1 MQIYEQTPKAN
12 SEKSYCRGG
21 SGIIIIIVIYSLHD
35 DNFSLFFWIFLHQ
48 NNKTVQPKADVYHT
62 SHRLTIVKVLFCS
75 ACFWS
80 KGNIHWRNK
89 KLEQLDESV

>member
-35 DNFSLFFWIFLHQ
+35 DNFSLFFWIFFYT
-48 NNKTVQPKADVYHT
+48 KTTKQFSRKQMCIIH
-62 SHRLTIVKVLFCS
+62 LIV
-75 ACFWS
+75 
-80 KGNIHWRNK
+80 
-89 KLEQLDESV
+89 

>member
-12 SEKSYCRGG
+12 SEKSCCSGG

-35 DNFSLFFWIFLHQ
+35 DNYSLFFFSLQ
-48 NNKTVQPKADVYHT
+48 QNKTVQPKVDVYHT

-80 KGNIHWRNK
+80 KGNIH
-89 KLEQLDESV
+89 